1 MCTVQLA
8 QFRIPLLFFLW
19 LYCYFCVRLCT
30 VGLFALLYI
39 VPLFFSGWELHSMK
53 RREEKKTK
61 KKNSSLARASCMVVS
76 LQILI
81 YILILVNKQTTKK
94 KKIQSSKRRRQAIL
108 RALTP
113 SGHDISREPSSLKPC
128 AFASFRTEGKK
139 LGFSSEGGGRRVR
152 CSSS

>member
-94 KKIQSSKRRRQAIL
+94 KKFNQAN
-108 RALTP
+108 
-113 SGHDISREPSSLKPC
+113 G
-128 AFASFRTEGKK
+128 EGKQSYE
-139 LGFSSEGGGRRVR
+139 LSPLLVTTLVASQAV
-152 CSSS
+152 

>member
-1 MCTVQLA
+1 MHRPTGSIQDSSSFLSLA
-8 QFRIPLLFFLW
+8 VLLF
-19 LYCYFCVRLCT
+19 LCSP
-30 VGLFALLYI
+30 VHCWA
-39 VPLFFSGWELHSMK
+39 VCSVVHRSALFFWVGVAFK
-53 RREEKKTK
+53 EKKGG
-61 KKNSSLARASCMVVS
+61 KKNEKKSSSLARASCTVVS